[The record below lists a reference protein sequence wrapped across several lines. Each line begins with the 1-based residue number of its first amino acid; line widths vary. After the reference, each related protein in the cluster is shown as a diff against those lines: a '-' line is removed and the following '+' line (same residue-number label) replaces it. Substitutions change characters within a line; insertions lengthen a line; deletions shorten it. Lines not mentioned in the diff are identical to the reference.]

1 MPVCVRVQVI
11 SVMLMMIGVA
21 GCDNQSP
28 VAEIQVAEDRS
39 SPPAPV
45 DELEESDELSEL
57 VLSERVARQ
66 YLPFDPEWIPE
77 SRIPVKPQ
85 RSPQMKIWEVSE
97 FDPNGAVT
105 PEQQQAADD
114 FVQRCFDAAIAKGW
128 FDREKGLADGFL
140 TKGSDERHHR
150 NDEYVVDGV
159 QLDPERPEYLM
170 YYPDPEQPAEFALTG
185 LMFLA
190 DAPQARGTQFAGPL
204 AIWHYHVYTNARC
217 WARGGLLS
225 TGMFARNGGCITGGV
240 PIHRSPEMVHVWL
253 IDRPRGPFS
262 TGMTL
267 PEDELAAGL
276 AKRKESIGF

>member
-11 SVMLMMIGVA
+11 AVMLMMLGVA
-21 GCDNQSP
+21 GCDNQNP
-28 VAEIQVAEDRS
+28 VAENPVAEDRS
-39 SPPAPV
+39 NLPAPV
-45 DELEESDELSEL
+45 DEVEESEELSEP
-57 VLSERVARQ
+57 VLPERVARQ

-97 FDPNGAVT
+97 FDPNGSVT

-114 FVQRCFDAAIAKGW
+114 FVKRCFDAAIAKGW
-128 FDREKGLADGFL
+128 FDREKGLADGFR

-150 NDEYVVDGV
+150 NDDYVVDGV

-170 YYPDPEQPAEFALTG
+170 YYPDPEQPGEFALTG

-225 TGMFARNGGCITGGV
+225 TGMFDRNGGCITGGV

-253 IDRPRGPFS
+253 IDHPRGPFS

-267 PEDELAAGL
+267 PQEVLAAGL